1 MSKYT
6 VTWYSAFDKPQIFE
20 NVSKAKAEELYKDG
34 RFHQYKVEVRALE
47 DVEIMG
53 APLENDKQT
62 IRTT

>member
-6 VTWYSAFDKPQIFE
+6 VTWYSAFEKPQIFE

-53 APLENDKQT
+53 APLENDKH
-62 IRTT
+62 IIKTT

>member
-53 APLENDKQT
+53 APLENDKH
-62 IRTT
+62 IIKTT

>member
-20 NVSKAKAEELYKDG
+20 NVSKAKADELYRDG

-53 APLENDKQT
+53 APLENAKQT

>member
-6 VTWYSAFDKPQIFE
+6 VTWYSAFEKAQIFE

-34 RFHQYKVEVRALE
+34 RFHQYKVEVRELE

-53 APLENDKQT
+53 APLENPKQT
-62 IRTT
+62 IKTT

>member
-34 RFHQYKVEVRALE
+34 RYHQYKVEVRALE

>member
-53 APLENDKQT
+53 APLENAKQT

>member
-6 VTWYSAFDKPQIFE
+6 VTWYSAFEKPQIFE
-20 NVSKAKAEELYKDG
+20 NVSRDKANELYKDG
-34 RFHQYKVEVRALE
+34 RFHQYKVDVRELE

-53 APLENDKQT
+53 APLENPKQT

>member
-34 RFHQYKVEVRALE
+34 RYHQYKVEVRVLE

-53 APLENDKQT
+53 APLENDKHT
-62 IRTT
+62 IKTT